1 MQAQFDALYQRIGY
15 TFKSEALIK
24 MAFTHT
30 SFAKG
35 ENKSVEH
42 NQRLEYLG
50 DAVLELCVSEYLY
63 KTYGL
68 MREGDMTRARA
79 MSVCE
84 DSLCA
89 AASKL
94 DLGAFLRLSHGEE
107 HTGGREKPSILAD
120 VFEAVTGAIYLD
132 GGMENARRFILDQLE
147 GTIKRAALGIGVED
161 YKTQLQE
168 LIQLQGHGP
177 LKYDIIATSGPDHMR
192 EFVAQVSCGG
202 KVLGRGS
209 GKSKKDA
216 QQQAARSAL
225 NK

>member
-1 MQAQFDALYQRIGY
+1 MEEQLEALYQRIDY
-15 TFKSEALIK
+15 TFQDKSLIK
-24 MAFTHT
+24 LALTHT

-35 ENKSVEH
+35 ESKGGEH
-42 NQRLEYLG
+42 NQRLEFLG

-63 KTYGL
+63 TSYKL

-89 AASKL
+89 ASSKL
-94 DLGAFLRLSHGEE
+94 GLGGFLKLSHGEE
-107 HTGGREKPSILAD
+107 ITGGREKPSILAD
-120 VFEAVTGAIYLD
+120 AFEAVTGAIYLD
-132 GGMENARRFILDQLE
+132 GGMMNARNFLLAQLE
-147 GTIKRAALGIGVED
+147 GTIKRAALGMGVED

-168 LIQLQGHGP
+168 LIQLEGRGP

-192 EFVAQVSCGG
+192 EFVAEVSCGG
-202 KVLGRGS
+202 EVLGRGS

-216 QQQAARSAL
+216 QQQAARVAL